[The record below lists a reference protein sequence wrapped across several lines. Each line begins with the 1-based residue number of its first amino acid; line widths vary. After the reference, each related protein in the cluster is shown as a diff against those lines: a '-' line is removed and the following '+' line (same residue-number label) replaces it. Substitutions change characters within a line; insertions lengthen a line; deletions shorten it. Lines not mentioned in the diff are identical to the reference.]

1 MWVVRTRDVPCV
13 GGDTGGD
20 VPCVGGDTGG
30 DVPCVGGE
38 DCMWCC

>member
-20 VPCVGGDTGG
+20 VPCVGG
-30 DVPCVGGE
+30 E